1 MYCRKKVY
9 LVFLVKYMVSILAMQ
24 GVSVRFF
31 DVLVLLSLYVV
42 SNAVLMPMSFNSKLE
57 TE

>member
-9 LVFLVKYMVSILAMQ
+9 LVKYMVSILSNARCKRE
-24 GVSVRFF
+24 VFY
-31 DVLVLLSLYVV
+31 VLVLLSLYVV